1 MIRRPPRSTPLYSSA
16 ASDVYKR
23 QVLRY
28 GTASLM
34 ARREHL
40 HDAGIAGDDSG
51 LVAQDVELARGV
63 PREAEDRD
71 ARIHHEIAD
80 TVGHVG
86 RGAHVEEATL
96 GLAEDARVVAE
107 DILPGECRHPRS
119 PVDEAADD
127 RLTLLDRPVWGRVVV
142 LRDRVDQT
150 RSRST

>member
-1 MIRRPPRSTPLYSSA
+1 MTNGLLLGMYSSRGGREEHTA
-16 ASDVYKR
+16 TGALIHHLIYAV
-23 QVLRY
+23 RY
-28 GTASLM
+28 LGTGAASLM

-71 ARIHHEIAD
+71 ARIHHQVAD

-127 RLTLLDRPVWGRVVV
+127 RLTPVSYTH
-142 LRDRVDQT
+142 LT
-150 RSRST
+150 L